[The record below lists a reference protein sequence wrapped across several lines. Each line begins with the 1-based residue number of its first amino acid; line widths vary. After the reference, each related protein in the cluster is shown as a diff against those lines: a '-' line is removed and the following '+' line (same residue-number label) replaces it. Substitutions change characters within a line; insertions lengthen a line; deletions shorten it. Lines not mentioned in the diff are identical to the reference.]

1 MDLLESSTPPH
12 ILYSHPHRMHV
23 FTRLMEEPFLR
34 EAPSLLI
41 HIENGV
47 GANEAMDIAATRKAS
62 IAPRHHGSY
71 LWRERFFPLKPK
83 RLGPGMLGSELMFD
97 ASVAAVAF
105 ERWHWIATKAGL
117 DPELDAHIVDGE
129 KGLGLCTWLTDPRRK
144 SAFTLDAALSVRHS
158 LAE

>member
-23 FTRLMEEPFLR
+23 FNRLIEEPFLR
-34 EAPSLLI
+34 EAHSLLI

-71 LWRERFFPLKPK
+71 LWRGGFFPPKPK
-83 RLGPGMLGSELMFD
+83 RAGPREVGPRLAFRRPVP
-97 ASVAAVAF
+97 ARAVRPWAP
-105 ERWHWIATKAGL
+105 I
-117 DPELDAHIVDGE
+117 
-129 KGLGLCTWLTDPRRK
+129 PRE
-144 SAFTLDAALSVRHS
+144 TGPS
-158 LAE
+158 LPLP